1 MEKRGNAMYV
11 FKNAFKNISI
21 FKTRNILMFIIIFM
35 MSFLCCLSLIVW
47 QGAKKYEKSN
57 TALMNISVDF
67 GDDAYRSNV
76 NTAAVF
82 YEGMGTSISFKIL
95 LDQNAQTLD
104 ELHRFI
110 DVDDRVVSYDIVNT
124 QLTGSENFKSYA
136 LDSNMLYFPLTKSKT
151 VTAFSDRQYVSI
163 VGHDPKV
170 SLGRTDQ
177 NRFFRIEKGEMFDD
191 TSSEYE
197 CIIDGQLAEERNLQV
212 GDKIDV
218 YLNDLEYELE
228 VTGIYNSFYIETY
241 IDNLAEQKNS
251 VKDIKPNLV
260 DQPNFSS
267 IIYLPSIYVNTP
279 FYEEIR
285 MKRSVGL
292 DMNFNVMGLS
302 SDVVMTDFIQGNKTI
317 TYGKVFDPSSDAYEC
332 LISEDLARKNGVKVG
347 DEIILRGYIE
357 GSRDYRVKIS
367 GIYGNSIDDDI
378 GLPMYQVPPSDVYSG
393 DALVMPLDTI
403 YMSFSALMKI
413 LNDIDSYAFTPYPKT
428 VNLKLLFQNTKDMN
442 DFYFKVSREDF
453 KMREKFD
460 TATEDTKEYF
470 NQLTVIKRT
479 TSYALATFA
488 IAIVVT
494 IVFLFLFNAYNMR
507 ERQYEIGVL
516 TSMGMRKGK
525 MALQFFLEIILVVL
539 VATFIG
545 SSLGTLASDQIGDYL
560 TRQNIESREDQKTA
574 IIENFGR
581 DVDMFYLNNEQD
593 LAVDA
598 SISFTML
605 LGLWTVFILVT
616 VISTCGVIHFIL
628 CSEPVAILN
637 ERN

>member
-1 MEKRGNAMYV
+1 MYV

-197 CIIDGQLAEERNLQV
+197 CIIDRQLAEERNLQV

>member
-197 CIIDGQLAEERNLQV
+197 CIIDRQLAEERNLQV